1 MNETKNGI
9 QTTVEAEKAG
19 VSFIDLGA
27 ATISFNLREGM
38 GIRYRTQMRLLFESG
53 FYLKAAYN
61 RESMIHYE
69 SK

>member
-38 GIRYRTQMRLLFESG
+38 GIRYCTQMRLLFESG
-53 FYLKAAYN
+53 LQ
-61 RESMIHYE
+61 S
-69 SK
+69 

>member
-27 ATISFNLREGM
+27 TTISFNLREGM
-38 GIRYRTQMRLLFESG
+38 GIRYLTQMRLLFESG
-53 FYLKAAYN
+53 LQ
-61 RESMIHYE
+61 S
-69 SK
+69 